1 MSWLTQTLSSSIGK
15 KLMMAVT
22 GMGFIGFLAGHLAG
36 NLTIY
41 GGRDSFNSYAEHLHS
56 LGVLLKVAE
65 FGLLF
70 MALIHIATGLILF
83 LQNWSA
89 RPTRYCVDKS
99 AGGRTLGSR
108 TMPYT
113 GVAILAFVVFHL
125 VNFHFVDK
133 SDTTIFD
140 IVTIA
145 FQNPVY
151 VALYV
156 VAMILVGIHISHGL
170 WSAFQTLGMNHTKY
184 MPMITA
190 AGLVFAVL
198 VGFGFGFLP
207 IYIAMI
213 A

>member
-41 GGRDSFNSYAEHLHS
+41 GGRDAFNGYAEHLHS
-56 LGVLLKVAE
+56 LGLLLKVAE
-65 FGLLF
+65 FGLLLF
-70 MALIHIATGLILF
+70 ALIHIATGLILF

-89 RPTRYCVDKS
+89 RPKRYCVDKS

-133 SDTTIFD
+133 MDTTIFD

-156 VAMILVGIHISHGL
+156 VAMILVAIHVSHGL

-184 MPMITA
+184 MPMITT